1 MEGDAKLLTL
11 ALAVA
16 IRAKGKSS
24 IAAQGEG
31 PREALY
37 QALSTESEPRLS
49 PLTEVLKAQ
58 GLRLSFRAA

>member
-16 IRAKGKSS
+16 IRAKGKPP

-31 PREALY
+31 ARESLY
-37 QALSTESEPRLS
+37 QALSTDGEPRLS
-49 PLTEVLKAQ
+49 PLKEVLKAQ
-58 GLRLSFRAA
+58 GLRLSLRAA